1 MASSAEH
8 PLRSRSAFRLGR
20 LTNWAWDYST
30 LPSGMNKSRR
40 QRQQQPR
47 TELPPRSNP
56 DPVHNAVNMAEL
68 AICKGVS
75 TLLVPVSA
83 RKQLNDLPEDIITRI
98 NILYYTDS
106 GEALLKAIM
115 E

>member
-1 MASSAEH
+1 
-8 PLRSRSAFRLGR
+8 
-20 LTNWAWDYST
+20 
-30 LPSGMNKSRR
+30 
-40 QRQQQPR
+40 
-47 TELPPRSNP
+47 
-56 DPVHNAVNMAEL
+56 MAEL